1 MKNKILTTIFYGLI
15 GIISSLALFLVF
27 YWSLRLNS
35 SIYNLVNLT
44 KSQPLYLIP
53 YIILTLGTVVLFGI
67 DIPLLIYRWRKY
79 GRPTLKNQ
87 AGTWFGSIVGIAAS
101 ACPICGSLILS
112 AIGIAGG
119 LAAFPLQG
127 LELKALSFGLMALPV
142 ILTTRQLR
150 RFECK
155 EETCPTPK
163 DPSLKKKE
171 VSILFVLLVI
181 VVGLFSLG
189 WKMLKEEPYFFAPA
203 TNPKSGNN
211 PLYDEIVVKV
221 LPKGGFQSKVYLGD
235 SIVKLVENG
244 VIDKK
249 KFADIYNQRGGLPEE
264 LADILE
270 KPSAKPIL
278 LTRDNSTIYVNLL
291 WPIGLSNY
299 TSANRLSPV
308 NGKSLFNFAST
319 GGWNIGKDQNGGTY
333 FNKFKIVTL
342 TAEQEALVTKIA
354 KNTYRP
360 CCDNSTF
367 FQDCNHGSA
376 LLGLLE
382 LGASQRLTE
391 GELYKEALHFNSFWF
406 PNNYIQTALYFKI
419 VKNTYWE
426 NVDAKE
432 VMGYN
437 YSAISQ
443 WNKNVQAEIAKI
455 PNLLPQT
462 NGGAGCGV

>member
-1 MKNKILTTIFYGLI
+1 MI
-15 GIISSLALFLVF
+15 GVISSLTLSLVF
-27 YWSLRLNS
+27 YWSLRINS

-44 KSQPLYLIP
+44 RSQPLYLIP
-53 YIILTLGTVVLFGI
+53 YVILTLGTIILFGI
-67 DIPLLIYRWRKY
+67 DIPLLVYRWRKY
-79 GRPTLKNQ
+79 GSPTLKNQ
-87 AGTWFGSIVGIAAS
+87 AGTWFGSVIGIAAS
-101 ACPICGSLILS
+101 ACPICGSFILS

-142 ILTTRQLR
+142 FVR
-150 RFECK
+150 EA
-155 EETCPTPK
+155 CPAPK
-163 DPSLKKKE
+163 DPSLKNKE
-171 VSILFVLLVI
+171 TPILFVLLI
-181 VVGLFSLG
+181 IFIGLIFLG
-189 WKMLKEEPYFFAPA
+189 WGMLREEPYFLTPV
-203 TNPKSGNN
+203 TNQNSNN
-211 PLYDEIVVKV
+211 PIYDEVTAKV
-221 LPKGGFQSKVYLGD
+221 LPKSGFQSKIHLGN

-249 KFADIYNQRGGLPEE
+249 KFEDIYSGRGGLSKD
-264 LADILE
+264 LANVLE
-270 KPSAKPIL
+270 APTDKPIL
-278 LTRDNSTIYVNLL
+278 LTNDNSIIYVNLL

-299 TSANRLSPV
+299 TSINRQSPV

-319 GGWNIGKDQNGGTY
+319 GGWNIGKAQNGGTY
-333 FNKFKIVTL
+333 FNKFNIVSL
-342 TAEQEALVTKIA
+342 TPDQEALVTKIA

-376 LLGLLE
+376 LLGLIE
-382 LGASQRLTE
+382 LGVSQGLTE
-391 GELYKEALHFNSFWF
+391 DELYKEALHFNSFWF

-419 VKNTYWE
+419 NKNTDWE